1 MLLWGHLVEISG
13 KNFRVFCLYEKHL
26 ELESFL
32 NSSLA
37 QTQIQRYLIRFFS
50 PSKPLPKL
58 PSSILNGFETTTI
71 KVPSKV
77 TTKWKKS
84 DFISSLD
91 AFLTDFP
98 RGSTRQNFYLDFSVI
113 KVTESLV
120 SFVEST
126 LEGMISQYDIA
137 YSIFSLFIEKNLTK
151 TSSLIAFNYPF
162 ICLTNSHIHPNFYYE
177 EGKTGKFPMT
187 LKDLYQPIQLLMEE
201 LEKNSLEHNRLNKE
215 LFQLS
220 THSNVLETS
229 LATFLEM
236 ERDQI
241 GSGRKSV
248 PADLIS
254 LSDYRDLKQR
264 YDEKTQMLSAVSHDL
279 KSPIAAIQGFA
290 EILRDGLVGE
300 VTQEMKSY
308 LEMVVSN
315 SKRLSR
321 MVESIM
327 EMESLDRSEYINE
340 KQTFD
345 LVELIEDAKMAVLP
359 QMIQKDQEIQIF
371 TPDSLEMVGNREL
384 LLRAL
389 QNILDNAVKYSPPK
403 KGQIDLFVEEEV
415 IKGQTVV
422 KITVKDNGFGFNKKN
437 LRRVFEPFTKFEP
450 GSTSTGLGLSIVKKI
465 IESIHDGSIEITSP
479 GRKKGTIVTILLP
492 KT

>member
-1 MLLWGHLVEISG
+1 MEILG
-13 KNFRVFCLYEKHL
+13 KNIRVFCLYEKQH

-32 NSSLA
+32 TSALA
-37 QTQIQRYLIRFFS
+37 HTQIQRYLIRFYS
-50 PSKPLPKL
+50 SAKPLPNL
-58 PSSILNGFETTTI
+58 PSSIMSGFETTTI
-71 KVPSKV
+71 FVPKKI
-77 TTKWKKS
+77 TTKWKNS
-84 DFISSLD
+84 DFISDLD
-91 AFLTDFP
+91 AFLTSFP
-98 RGSTRQNFYLDFSVI
+98 KVSARQNFFLDFSTI
-113 KVTESLV
+113 KVTKSLV
-120 SFVEST
+120 TFAEAT
-126 LEGMISQYDIA
+126 LEDIA
-137 YSIFSLFIEKNLTK
+137 SNHDIPYSIFSLFLEKTLGKK
-151 TSSLIAFNYPF
+151 TSELAFTYPF
-162 ICLTNSHIHPNFYYE
+162 LCLTDSHIHPNFYYE
-177 EGKTGKFPMT
+177 ENKAGKFPT
-187 LKDLYQPIQLLMEE
+187 SFRDLYQPIQLLMEE
-201 LEKNSLEHNRLNKE
+201 LEKNSLEQNRLNKE

-236 ERDQI
+236 EKDQI
-241 GSGRKSV
+241 GSERKSV

-254 LSDYRDLKQR
+254 LSDYRNLKQR
-264 YDEKTQMLSAVSHDL
+264 YEEKTSMLSAVSHDL

-300 VTQEMKSY
+300 VTEDMKKH
-308 LEMVVSN
+308 LEMIVAN

-327 EMESLDRSEYINE
+327 EMESLDRSEFVDE
-340 KQTFD
+340 RKTFD
-345 LVELIEDAKMAVLP
+345 LIEMIDDAKMAVLP
-359 QMIQKDQEIQIF
+359 QMIQKDQEILVY

-403 KGQIDLFVEEEV
+403 KGQIDLFAEEQEV
-415 IKGQTVV
+415 KGRNVV
-422 KITVKDNGFGFNKKN
+422 KITVKDNGYGFNKKN

-465 IESIHDGSIEITSP
+465 VESIHDGSIEITSP
-479 GRKKGTIVTILLP
+479 GRKKGTTVTLLLP

>member
-1 MLLWGHLVEISG
+1 MVLWGHQVEISG
-13 KNFRVFCLYEKHL
+13 KNIRVFCLYEKQL

-32 NSSLA
+32 NSALA

-50 PSKPLPKL
+50 PTKPLPNL
-58 PSSILNGFETTTI
+58 PSSIINGFENITI
-71 KVPSKV
+71 KVPTKI

-84 DFISSLD
+84 DFRSSLD

-98 RGSTRQNFYLDFSVI
+98 RSPTRQNFFLDFSVI
-113 KVTESLV
+113 KATESLV

-126 LEGMISQYDIA
+126 LEGMISQHDIT

-151 TSSLIAFNYPF
+151 RSSLIAFNYPF
-162 ICLTNSHIHPNFYYE
+162 LSLTDSHIHPNFYYE
-177 EGKTGKFPMT
+177 EEKTGKFPTT
-187 LKDLYQPIQLLMEE
+187 LRDLYQPIQLLMEE
-201 LEKNSLEHNRLNKE
+201 LAKNSLEQDRLNKE

-220 THSNVLETS
+220 TYSNVLETS

-241 GSGRKSV
+241 GSGRKTV

-290 EILRDGLVGE
+290 EIMRDGLVGE
-300 VTQEMKSY
+300 VTQEMKNY
-308 LEMVVSN
+308 LEMIVSN

-345 LVELIEDAKMAVLP
+345 LVEMIEDAKMAVLP

-371 TPDSLEMVGNREL
+371 TPDSFEMVGNREL

-403 KGQIDLFVEEEV
+403 KGQIDLFAEEEV

>member
-1 MLLWGHLVEISG
+1 MENKG
-13 KNFRVFCLYEKHL
+13 KNIRVFCLYEKQL

-32 NSSLA
+32 NSALA

-50 PSKPLPKL
+50 LTKPLPKL
-58 PSSILNGFETTTI
+58 PSSIVNGFTTTTI
-71 KVPSKV
+71 KVPNKL
-77 TTKWKKS
+77 TTKWKEKE
-84 DFISSLD
+84 FKTSLN
-91 AFLTDFP
+91 AFLIDLP
-98 RGSTRQNFYLDFSVI
+98 KESTHQNFFLDFSAI
-113 KVTESLV
+113 KATQSLV
-120 SFVEST
+120 DFVEST
-126 LEGMISQYDIA
+126 LEDMISKYDIT
-137 YSIFSLFIEKNLTK
+137 YSIFSLFLEKNLIK
-151 TSSLIAFNYPF
+151 KSSLIAFSYPF
-162 ICLTNSHIHPNFYYE
+162 LCLSDSHIHPNFYYE
-177 EGKTGKFPMT
+177 EGKPGKFPTT
-187 LKDLYQPIQLLMEE
+187 LRDLYQPIQLLMEE
-201 LEKNSLEHNRLNKE
+201 LEKNLLEHNRLNKE

-254 LSDYRDLKQR
+254 LSDYRDLKRR

-300 VTQEMKSY
+300 VTQEMKNY

-345 LVELIEDAKMAVLP
+345 LVEMIEDAKMSVLP

-403 KGQIDLFVEEEV
+403 KGQIDLFAEEEI
-415 IKGQTVV
+415 IKGQAVV
-422 KITVKDNGFGFNKKN
+422 KITVKDNGYGFNKKN

-479 GRKKGTIVTILLP
+479 GRKKGTIVTLLLP